1 MKDTNPL
8 SVEERLS
15 SLEKKLKDI
24 EQNHTLEK
32 TEKLNQI
39 VIIIFSQDL
48 DKVLSA
54 FIIASAAC
62 ALGIKVKM
70 VFTFWGINA
79 IKNKR
84 IFSQKKISE
93 KLMSWMSAKSFKN
106 LPISNLNMLG
116 IGPKF
121 LKHMMKSHKMV
132 SMEDLM
138 NICIEEGVE
147 FLACE
152 MTMNMMGIQ
161 KEELLEG
168 IEYTGVTKIITEAMR
183 SNFTLYI

>member
-1 MKDTNPL
+1 MNEKNLL

-15 SLEKKLKDI
+15 LLEKRLSEM
-24 EQNHTLEK
+24 EQQQANETA
-32 TEKLNQI
+32 EKLNQL
-39 VIIIFSQDL
+39 VIILFSRDL

-62 ALGIKVKM
+62 ALDIKVKI
-70 VFTFWGINA
+70 VFTFWGISA
-79 IKNKR
+79 IKDKR
-84 IFSQKKISE
+84 VFSKKKISE
-93 KLMSWMSAKSFKN
+93 KLMSLMSPKSFKN

-121 LKHMMKSHKMV
+121 LKYMMKGHKMA
-132 SMEDLM
+132 SLEDLM
-138 NICIEEGVE
+138 NICVEEGAQ

-152 MTMNMMGIQ
+152 MTMNIMGIK
-161 KEELLEG
+161 KEELLPG
-168 IEYTGVTKIITEAMR
+168 IEYTGVTKIITEAMH